1 MPAGNERTA
10 KRGNDI
16 ETQKTVTPMKKSLII
31 LGIMALIAGGCNA
44 YIPLGMCR
52 SVEKQLSYV
61 SLHSVRNATNHQP
74 TG

>member
-1 MPAGNERTA
+1 
-10 KRGNDI
+10 
-16 ETQKTVTPMKKSLII
+16 MKKQIII
-31 LGIMALIAGGCNA
+31 LGIIALIASGCNA